1 MPLDD
6 RSGASAGNA
15 GIPPGAAGTP
25 ALPGTDLGSAIQAW
39 FRNLERCV
47 RDVDYDTARP
57 LFADDV
63 VGFGTFGTILQGIDA
78 LAADQWRNVWP
89 KIDAFSFDLES
100 LRWGADGALAW
111 AICLW
116 NSLGRQPDGGTFK
129 RPGRA
134 TIILRREGDRWQAVH
149 THFSLTP
156 RP

>member
-1 MPLDD
+1 MADD
-6 RSGASAGNA
+6 VE
-15 GIPPGAAGTP
+15 AAVRGW
-25 ALPGTDLGSAIQAW
+25 LRD
-39 FRNLERCV
+39 LERCV

-78 LAADQWRNVWP
+78 LAADQWQNVWP
-89 KIDAFSFDLES
+89 NIDAFNFELDS
-100 LRWGADGALAW
+100 LRGGADGALAW

-116 NSLGRQPDGGTFK
+116 DSLGRRPDGETFK

-134 TIILRREGDRWQAVH
+134 TIILRRDGNRWQAVH